1 MNIEGENMYKVSV
14 IVPVYNGE
22 NYVSICL
29 DSLVNQTLKELEVI
43 IINDGSTDNTL
54 TVLNYYVRQYPQLFK
69 VYTIKNSGQGIARNI
84 GVSYATGEYLAFAD
98 SDDYMAPEMYEQ
110 LYKFAKQYSYDLVV
124 CPYYR
129 VSQDHTILNTE
140 MSQMDSITDINT
152 SPWNKLFHRQI
163 WLNHEVK
170 FAEKLWY
177 EDVLAIYSYAF
188 TVKNIGF
195 YQIPMYYYVFR
206 ENSSI
211 NLYSPKVNDIF
222 KVFNQLYDYLNEK
235 SVIARYRE
243 EIEAVFLMHIIL
255 GHLSRCAS
263 EKSLFKRH
271 NYIKETKQYI
281 TNKFPRYNH
290 NKYMN
295 LRRPLSQNNLLSIV
309 KAISLKAFKYN
320 LFDIVLLAYRM
331 TKKLKINVNRW

>member
-22 NYVSICL
+22 NYISICL
-29 DSLVNQTLKELEVI
+29 DSLVNQTLQELEVI
-43 IINDGSTDNTL
+43 IINDGSTDDTL
-54 TVLNYYVRQYPQLFK
+54 TVLDYYVRQYPQLFK

-129 VSQDHTILNTE
+129 VSQDHIILNTE
-140 MSQMDSITDINT
+140 MNQMDSITDINT
-152 SPWNKLFHRQI
+152 SPWNKLFHRQT
-163 WLNHEVK
+163 WLNHQVK

-177 EDVLAIYSYAF
+177 EDVLAIYSYVF
-188 TVKNIGF
+188 TVKKIGF
-195 YQIPMYYYVFR
+195 YQTPMYYYVFR

-235 SVIARYRE
+235 NVIARYRE

-255 GHLSRCAS
+255 GHLSRCVS
-263 EKSLFKRH
+263 EKSLLKRH

-281 TNKFPRYNH
+281 TNKFPKYND

-320 LFDIVLLAYRM
+320 LFDIVLIAYRI
-331 TKKLKINVNRW
+331 TQKLKINVNRW